1 MIEYGV
7 IVKKLSLNNKI
18 LYSFFIIAMLL
29 AWVGGIDKMAYEL
42 NIQSLKET
50 LVAFLAL
57 KEVDALM
64 TVAKSFPYI
73 GHMLLPYKNFFDHM
87 SYIMLI
93 SFLSLGLQKV
103 ILVVM
108 QSFIVNF
115 ILSINVIVVV
125 ANGVNKFLSYE
136 TSRKAFKL
144 LIIILFIRFA
154 IPLQTF
160 AAMSIQS
167 EIAHM
172 STQAHHEKINKLEEK
187 IVNVKG
193 LIKENKDEKD
203 KNKMEIISLDTKK
216 GNLEKTNKS
225 LESNIKSIRSKNR
238 NSLEKA
244 ASFVYNTDTD
254 EMKKAIV
261 PIQNKIDENNTEIKL
276 IESKIDTLDGGSLLS
291 VISIE
296 SKIKTALVN
305 ISAIFENMFDLFLT
319 SAIMFFFINVL
330 FPILFLWSLSKLI
343 DKAFNTTYSDKL
355 NASIKEKI

>member
-1 MIEYGV
+1 M
-7 IVKKLSLNNKI
+7 KNLSLNEKI
-18 LYSFFIIAMLL
+18 LYSLFIIAMLL
-29 AWVGGIDKMAYEL
+29 AWVSVIDKMAYEL

-73 GHMLLPYKNFFDHM
+73 GHILLPYKNFFDHM
-87 SYIMLI
+87 SFIMLI
-93 SFLSLGLQKV
+93 SFLSLALQKV
-103 ILVVM
+103 ILVIM
-108 QSFIVNF
+108 QSFIINF

-125 ANGVNKFLSYE
+125 ANGVNKFLTYE

-144 LIIILFIRFA
+144 LIIMLFIRFA

-160 AAMSIQS
+160 AAMSIRS
-167 EIAHM
+167 GIASM
-172 STQAHHEKINKLEEK
+172 STQMHQERINGLEEK
-187 IVNVKG
+187 IMDIRG

-203 KNKMEIISLDTKK
+203 RNKMEIISLGTKK

-225 LESNIKSIRSKNR
+225 LESKIESIRSKNR
-238 NSLEKA
+238 NSLEKV

-254 EMKKAIV
+254 EMKKSIV
-261 PIQNKIDENNTEIKL
+261 PIQNEIDEDNADIKL
-276 IESKIDTLDGGSLLS
+276 IESKIDTLNGGSLLS
-291 VISIE
+291 AINIE

-305 ISAIFENMFDLFLT
+305 ISAVFENMFDLFLT